1 MKISDYISTVE
12 KIRPDDTLRNRICSI
27 RNIAVVEPIVP
38 SQRKKRASSHL
49 LWVIPAAAILMVLFG
64 GALIARVL
72 MPAATGNLPG
82 STSPSDSFAT
92 GSETTILTPV
102 VHAFSIS
109 VYAADGTMAPV
120 TKEAVSLV
128 SYQND
133 TLPGIPFTMDSS
145 IYTDSI
151 ITVEAD
157 KGAIVYA
164 PASDKDFVT
173 YSAGTICTIKAG
185 DTFYWSPDSTD
196 SSAAAITITEKRSDV
211 FCSYIRMSL
220 SSDPGGEYSAKIET
234 VLSAPIESSGTL
246 SVSGKIQDGV
256 YLNAAID
263 PVSAGYYF
271 NPDAVGKRYITHLEP
286 WNDGKFVSAFSEELE
301 GAAIRTQQEQ
311 DAVLHFVEVKGTDN
325 ATGKPIT
332 FWVNDITELGN
343 ENRTAYYKYRYDNG
357 VDILIK
363 GNFSHQASFSTKTER
378 TAESATGYPMYY
390 LPTLD
395 DLTQEEKDS
404 LQQELPF
411 ASRAQALAAVM
422 QKLDKLGISVSPDF
436 WCYAVSSE
444 QFPDNADCYYFGFRQ
459 ELNGLPVYRND
470 WVKEQQDK
478 EYTLAKGSGGHDVC
492 VEYSEDGII
501 DFRISHIYLA
511 ENSSGC
517 EISEC
522 TIPDIISA
530 YDKFVELNGNYTV
543 TEVKLAY
550 VETSYAFTETDYV
563 VTLEPCWAFKVR
575 NNDTGEEIDYSE
587 YGESTEWYYVPYS
600 LAG

>member
-1 MKISDYISTVE
+1 MKISEYTSTVE
-12 KIRPDDTLRNRICSI
+12 KIRPDENLRDRICSI
-27 RNIAVVEPIVP
+27 QNEASIEPTLLSQYKKKP
-38 SQRKKRASSHL
+38 SPHMY
-49 LWVIPAAAILMVLFG
+49 WVIPAAALLVVLFG
-64 GALIARVL
+64 GAVIARVL
-72 MPAATGNLPG
+72 MPAETGNIPG
-82 STSPSDSFAT
+82 STSPANSSVT
-92 GSETTILTPV
+92 GSESIIQAPV

-120 TKEAVSLV
+120 TEEAVSLV

-145 IYTDSI
+145 IYTDSV

-173 YSAGTICTIKAG
+173 YSAGIKCTIKAG
-185 DTFYWSPDSTD
+185 DTFYWSHDSTD
-196 SSAAAITITEKRSDV
+196 SSAAKITITEKRADV
-211 FCSYIRMSL
+211 FCSYIRMALTADASN
-220 SSDPGGEYSAKIET
+220 EFTAKIET
-234 VLSAPIESSGTL
+234 VLSAPIESGGTL

-271 NPDAVGKRYITHLEP
+271 NPDAVGKRYITHPEP
-286 WNDGKFVSAFSEELE
+286 WNDGEFVSAFSEELE
-301 GAAIRTQQEQ
+301 GAAIQTQKERE
-311 DAVLHFVEVKGTDN
+311 AVLHFIELHGENN
-325 ATGKPIT
+325 AAGKPT
-332 FWVNDITELGN
+332 VFWVNGDGGWPAHYE
-343 ENRTAYYKYRYDNG
+343 YRYDNG
-357 VDILIK
+357 VDIYIK
-363 GNFSHQASFSTKTER
+363 GNFTSQAIYSTREER
-378 TAESATGYPMYY
+378 TAEFPMYY
-390 LPTLD
+390 FPGVA

-411 ASRAQALAAVM
+411 AARAKALTAVM

-436 WCYAVSSE
+436 ACYAVSSE
-444 QFPDNADCYYFGFRQ
+444 QFPDNADCYYFEFRQ

-470 WVKEQQDK
+470 WIKEQEDG
-478 EYTLAKGSGGHDVC
+478 EYTLEKGSAWPDVN
-492 VEYSEDGII
+492 VKYSEDGII
-501 DFRISHIYLA
+501 DFRISRIYLA

-522 TIPDIISA
+522 AIPDIISA

-550 VETSYAFTETDYV
+550 LNTSKTVTETDWV
-563 VTLEPCWAFKVR
+563 TTLEPCWAFKIK
-575 NNDTGEEIDYSE
+575 NNDTGEEIDYSK

-600 LAG
+600 MAG

>member
-12 KIRPDDTLRNRICSI
+12 KIRPDDALRDRICSI
-27 RNIAVVEPIVP
+27 RNIAPVEPGVP
-38 SQRKKRASSHL
+38 SQRKKGSSARM

-72 MPAATGNLPG
+72 MPAEIGNIPG
-82 STSPSDSFAT
+82 STSPANSSVT
-92 GSETTILTPV
+92 GSETNIQTSV

-120 TKEAVSLV
+120 TEEAVSLL
-128 SYQND
+128 SYQSD

-145 IYTDSI
+145 VYADSV

-157 KGAIVYA
+157 KGAIIYA
-164 PASDKDFVT
+164 PSSDNDFVT
-173 YSAGTICTIKAG
+173 YSAGTVCTIQAG

-196 SSAAAITITEKRSDV
+196 SSAAKITITEKRADV

-220 SSDPGGEYSAKIET
+220 TSDPGGEYSAQIET
-234 VLSAPIESSGTL
+234 VLSAPIESNGTI

-271 NPDAVGKRYITHLEP
+271 NPDAVGKRYITHFES

-301 GAAIRTQQEQ
+301 GAAIRTQEEY
-311 DAVLHFVEVKGTDN
+311 DAVLHFVEVKGTDS

-332 FWVNDITELGN
+332 FWVNDMDGG
-343 ENRTAYYKYRYDNG
+343 RGAYYRYRYDNG
-357 VDILIK
+357 VDIYIK
-363 GNFSHQASFSTKTER
+363 GNFSNKAIYSTKIER
-378 TAESATGYPMYY
+378 TALSAAEFPMYWFPG
-390 LPTLD
+390 LA

-404 LQQELPF
+404 LQQELSF
-411 ASRAQALAAVM
+411 ASRAKALDAVM
-422 QKLDKLGISVSPDF
+422 QKMDKLGISVSQDF
-436 WCYAVSSE
+436 VCYAVSSQ
-444 QFPDNADCYYFGFRQ
+444 QFPDNADCYYFEFRQ
-459 ELNGLPVYRND
+459 ELNGLPVYRDD
-470 WVKEQQDK
+470 WRQDQLTGK
-478 EYTLAKGSGGHDVC
+478 YSLNKGSGDPDVY
-492 VEYSEDGII
+492 VKYSQDGII
-501 DFRISHIYLA
+501 SFNINHIYQA

-522 TIPDIISA
+522 TIPDIIPA

-543 TEVKLAY
+543 TEVKLVY
-550 VETSYAFTETDYV
+550 MRTSYTVTETDWV
-563 VTLEPCWAFKVR
+563 ITVEPCWAFKVR

-600 LAG
+600 MAG